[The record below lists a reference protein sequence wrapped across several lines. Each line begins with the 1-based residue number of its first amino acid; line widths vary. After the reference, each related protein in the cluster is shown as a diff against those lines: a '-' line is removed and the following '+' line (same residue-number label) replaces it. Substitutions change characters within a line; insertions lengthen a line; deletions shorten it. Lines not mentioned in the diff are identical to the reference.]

1 MILGL
6 DVSTSITGASII
18 DKNDELVYC
27 EAWKTHKKSLSFY
40 DKLRLIQQNLID
52 LQLRYDITSVF
63 IEEPLMGFK
72 SGFSSAQTI
81 SKLQRFNGAV
91 CWICYVSLDLKPE
104 LISAATARK
113 ICGIKVPRGQ
123 KAKAVVLKFL
133 LDNEPN
139 FDIMYTVYGNPTK
152 GSYDMADSIVVARAG
167 LRQRIEKETNEE
179 KKTNIH

>member
-18 DKNDELVYC
+18 DENDELVYC
-27 EAWKTHKKSLSFY
+27 ESWKTHKKSLSFY
-40 DKLRLIQQNLID
+40 DKLCLIQQNLID

-81 SKLQRFNGAV
+81 SKLQRFNGVV

-113 ICGIKVPRGQ
+113 TCGIKVPRGQ
-123 KAKAVVLKFL
+123 KAKEVVLQFF

-139 FDIMYTVYGNPTK
+139 FDIIYTVHGNPVK
-152 GSYDMADSIVVARAG
+152 GSYDMADSAVIARAG
-167 LRQRIEKETNEE
+167 NKLWKE
-179 KKTNIH
+179 KKSTRKKEN